1 MALELA
7 NHYVISG
14 KGIDAVID
22 TAGITGVPV
31 VSLTVAG
38 RTVTDP
44 AVTTTSQGLVVDAVV
59 DEVSDSHSIEIRLTV
74 PEVNV
79 ADEPVTFA
87 GFAALTRALTS
98 FGGPRLVAGARGRM
112 ARRGASPRPCPGRR
126 GACGACRPS

>member
-44 AVTTTSQGLVVDAVV
+44 AVTTTSQGLVVEAVV
-59 DEVSDSHSIEIRLTV
+59 DEVPDSHSIEIRLTV
-74 PEVNV
+74 PEVKV

-87 GFAALTRALTS
+87 GFATLTRALTS
-98 FGGPRLVAGARGRM
+98 FGGPRLVAGALPLYELRPVAGT
-112 ARRGASPRPCPGRR
+112 ASKVI
-126 GACGACRPS
+126 S

>member
-22 TAGITGVPV
+22 TAGITGEPV
-31 VSLTVAG
+31 VSLSVAG

-44 AVTTTSQGLVVDAVV
+44 AVTTTSQGLVVEAVV
-59 DEVSDSHSIEIRLTV
+59 DEVPDSHSIEIRLTV

-98 FGGPRLVAGARGRM
+98 FGGRAWSPAPCTSTSFARWP
-112 ARRGASPRPCPGRR
+112 ARHRR
-126 GACGACRPS
+126 

>member
-1 MALELA
+1 MALHPA

-22 TAGITGVPV
+22 TAGISGVPV

-38 RTVTDP
+38 RSVTDP
-44 AVTTTSQGLVVDAVV
+44 TVTTTSQGLVVEAVV
-59 DEVSDSHSIEIRLTV
+59 DEVPDSHSILIRLTV

-87 GFAALTRALTS
+87 GFAVLTRALTS
-98 FGGPRLVAGARGRM
+98 FGGPRLVTGVAHLYEIRPVAGT
-112 ARRGASPRPCPGRR
+112 AS
-126 GACGACRPS
+126 AVVS

>member
-44 AVTTTSQGLVVDAVV
+44 AVTTTSQGLVVEAVV
-59 DEVSDSHSIEIRLTV
+59 DEVPDSHSIEIRLTV

-87 GFAALTRALTS
+87 GFATLTRALTS
-98 FGGPRLVAGARGRM
+98 FGGPRLVAGALHLYELRPVAGT
-112 ARRGASPRPCPGRR
+112 ASKVIN
-126 GACGACRPS
+126 

>member
-38 RTVTDP
+38 RSVTDP
-44 AVTTTSQGLVVDAVV
+44 AVTTTSQGLVVEAVV
-59 DEVSDSHSIEIRLTV
+59 DEVPDSHSIEIRLTV

-98 FGGPRLVAGARGRM
+98 FGGPRLVAGALHLYELRPVAGT
-112 ARRGASPRPCPGRR
+112 ASKVI
-126 GACGACRPS
+126 S

>member
-44 AVTTTSQGLVVDAVV
+44 AVTTTSQGLVVEAVV
-59 DEVSDSHSIEIRLTV
+59 DEVPDSHGGRPRGTSQRRVTLTC
-74 PEVNV
+74 
-79 ADEPVTFA
+79 
-87 GFAALTRALTS
+87 
-98 FGGPRLVAGARGRM
+98 PRLAPRG
-112 ARRGASPRPCPGRR
+112 
-126 GACGACRPS
+126 